1 MHHQSLRVS
10 ETNAEILV
18 QSPNDI
24 SVASID
30 SNEPISDDVNS
41 AATYTAKDLLL
52 RIDSVA
58 TSLGNTKSST

>member
-30 SNEPISDDVNS
+30 SNEPTSDDANS
-41 AATYTAKDLLL
+41 ATTYTAKDLLL
-52 RIDSVA
+52 RIDNVA
-58 TSLGNTKSST
+58 TSLDNTKSST

>member
-30 SNEPISDDVNS
+30 SNEPVSDDANS
-41 AATYTAKDLLL
+41 AATYAAKDLLL
-52 RIDSVA
+52 RIDGVA
-58 TSLGNTKSST
+58 TSLDNTKSST

>member
-30 SNEPISDDVNS
+30 SNEPVSDDANS
-41 AATYTAKDLLL
+41 AETYAAKDLLL
-52 RIDSVA
+52 RVDGVA
-58 TSLGNTKSST
+58 TSLDNTKSST